1 MQARQIKWLPLL
13 MAVTII
19 GIAAFQVYWL
29 QKTYEREQHTLEKSS
44 NITFRET
51 VHRLQAAKLKLDGM
65 RPDSFASPAAN
76 SNRANRSEISSGD
89 VFSHGHPS
97 QHNAPPDDELTG
109 MV

>member
-1 MQARQIKWLPLL
+1 MHVRQIKWLPLL

-65 RPDSFASPAAN
+65 RPDSFAGVPAAN
-76 SNRANRSEISSGD
+76 SNPANRSEISRGE
-89 VFSHGHPS
+89 VFSHGHLS
-97 QHNAPPDDELTG
+97 QHNAPPDDELT
-109 MV
+109 